1 MIPMSQVNLN
11 TFKAPNQSIVKAADK
26 MVKDA
31 KADIAKR
38 SNDGRKDSES
48 AAYDLAG
55 TLCSMA
61 RGKII
66 TFGSERYRQ
75 NYDNINWKGSKC

>member
-1 MIPMSQVNLN
+1 MIPMSQVNLK

-26 MVKDA
+26 MVKAA

-38 SNDGRKDSES
+38 NDEGRKDSAA

-55 TLCSMA
+55 TICSMA

-66 TFGSERYRQ
+66 SFGNERYRQ
-75 NYDNINWKGSKC
+75 NFEKINWKG